1 MSGTLEDI
9 HMIKLRNFWPNQ
21 RKDPLRVLGYAL
33 IVLAFLFIIGLMLW
47 PVMDF
52 YTVHR
57 H

>member
-1 MSGTLEDI
+1 
-9 HMIKLRNFWPNQ
+9 MIKLRNFWPNQ
-21 RKDPLRVLGYAL
+21 RKDALRVLGYAL
-33 IVLAFLFIIGLMLW
+33 IVLSFLFIIGLMLW

>member
-1 MSGTLEDI
+1 
-9 HMIKLRNFWPNQ
+9 MIKLRNFWPNQ
-21 RKDPLRVLGYAL
+21 RKDPLCVLGYAF

-47 PVMDF
+47 PVIDF